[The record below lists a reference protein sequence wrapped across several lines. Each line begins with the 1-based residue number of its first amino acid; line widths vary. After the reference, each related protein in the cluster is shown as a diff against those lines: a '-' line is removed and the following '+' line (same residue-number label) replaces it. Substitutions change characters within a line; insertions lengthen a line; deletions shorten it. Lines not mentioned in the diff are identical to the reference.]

1 MKSWSRLHLL
11 FLALG
16 LWSSGSSLIHAA
28 EGGRHALIICN
39 QNYTNVGELRTTLAE
54 AREAEK
60 TLSTL
65 GFAGNITV
73 VSDATTVEMNKAV
86 DAFAVKAADA
96 EVAFFFYG
104 GHAVQAA
111 GENYLL
117 GIDSS
122 PASASQLV
130 YDAVPIGRVLGE
142 LEASGSKLKL
152 LVLDCCRDNPLPA
165 RARSV
170 GSTRGLA
177 PVPVAR
183 APTGTLIAYAADAGQ
198 QAWDDHGEIGL
209 YGSVLFHIMKTPG
222 LRLEDIFIA
231 TRKEVSRIAKEA
243 YQHEQEPAEYVK
255 VDSPFYFLP
264 GATPAV
270 GVVIAP
276 MQIPA
281 VPMPARPA
289 VLAPSSRPIT
299 LSAEDRERL
308 IEAQTE
314 LASVESKIAFEQ
326 KRWKDNNE
334 IISKLTNKWRVP
346 VQQGSNNHRV
356 CVQAGLE
363 MDDAAIKAPVLLAR
377 KKELEA
383 LIEGIKANPSS
394 EPKSSP
400 PAEEASSEN

>member
-1 MKSWSRLHLL
+1 MKSCSSFHFLL
-11 FLALG
+11 LALG
-16 LWSSGSSLIHAA
+16 LWSSGDCLIQAA

-39 QNYTNVGELRTTLAE
+39 QSYTDVGALRTTLAE

-73 VSDATTVEMNKAV
+73 VTDATTVEMNKAV
-86 DAFAVKAADA
+86 DAFALKAADA

-177 PVPVAR
+177 PVAR

-264 GATPAV
+264 GTTPAA
-270 GVVIAP
+270 GIVIAP
-276 MQIPA
+276 TQIPA

-289 VLAPSSRPIT
+289 VLAPTTSRPTT
-299 LSAEDRERL
+299 LSAEDRDRL

-314 LASVESKIAFEQ
+314 LASVESKIVFEQ

-334 IISKLTNKWRVP
+334 IISRLTNKWRVP
-346 VQQGSNNHRV
+346 VQQGSNNHRI

-383 LIEGIKANPSS
+383 LIEGIKTNPSS

-400 PAEEASSEN
+400 PADDSKPEN